1 MAGAARRGPALGGG
15 DAGLSQPHHGVTLPL
30 PVNPPGSTQTQAR
43 PKQKYF
49 LDSTEFFKKSKFL
62 KSHPKCPKK
71 VQKHQNK
78 SQKKDLTW
86 SVEVWTC

>member
-49 LDSTEFFKKSKFL
+49 LFFKKSKFL